1 MENQKG
7 KIFQKVIKTLTI
19 YHNQEANF
27 QKQNQTP
34 IKINT

>member
-1 MENQKG
+1 MENLKG
-7 KIFQKVIKTLTI
+7 KIFQKAMKTLTI

-27 QKQNQTP
+27 QKQNPTL